1 MNLSGIN
8 LNLLVVLN
16 ALLTEKSVS
25 LAARKLK
32 MTQPAVSHM
41 LKQLRIIFDDDLLVR
56 GPSNQMILTRSAKE
70 LIIPVSE
77 AIKKFDNIFVKQKSF
92 DPEVSAADFKIGMSD
107 YASLLYMKELSEVIE
122 NKTENISITVNHLNN
137 LHEYD
142 EFDSKNLDLAIGFYS
157 VNSRSIISEQL
168 FMTDLVCV
176 AAKDHPAFSDK
187 NLSIN
192 AFFKYSYLNISFRSD
207 CQELVS
213 QTIYKMTGKKLK
225 ISITTPHLLV
235 ALNTIQNSH
244 YIAIMHKNIARKFS
258 KKFDVDYR
266 ILPFST
272 QKMIYSMYWKRED
285 DSNESHQWLRNTI
298 KKITDN
304 NETI

>member
-16 ALLTEKSVS
+16 ALLAEKSVS

-56 GPSNQMILTRSAKE
+56 GPSNQMILTKCAKD

-77 AIKKFDNIFVKQKSF
+77 AIIKFENIFIKQKSF
-92 DPEVSAADFKIGMSD
+92 DISVAEADFKIGMSD
-107 YASLLYMKELSEVIE
+107 YASLLYMKGLSEIIE
-122 NKTENISITVNHLNN
+122 NEANNISFTINHLNN

-142 EFDSKNLDLAIGFYS
+142 EFDSKNLDLAIGFFS
-157 VNSRSIISEQL
+157 VDTKNIISEQL
-168 FMTDLVCV
+168 FLTELVCI
-176 AAKDHPAFSDK
+176 AAKDHPAFNK
-187 NLSIN
+187 RKLSIN
-192 AFFKYSYLNISFRSD
+192 TFFEYPYLNISFRSD

-213 QTIYKMTGKKLK
+213 QTIYKKTGKKLK

-235 ALNTIQNSH
+235 ALNTIQSSH
-244 YIAIMHKNIARKFS
+244 YLAIVHENIA
-258 KKFDVDYR
+258 KKFAEKFDIDYHD
-266 ILPFST
+266 LPFPS

-298 KKITDN
+298 RQITDQ
-304 NETI
+304 NEII